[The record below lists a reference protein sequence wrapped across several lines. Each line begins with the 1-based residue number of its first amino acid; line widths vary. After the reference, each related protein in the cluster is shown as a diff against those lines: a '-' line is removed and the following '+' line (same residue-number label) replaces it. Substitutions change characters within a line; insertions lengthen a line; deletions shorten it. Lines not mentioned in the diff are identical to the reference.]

1 MLERMRAEKNPTVK
15 FQMQAGRRNIDV
27 SQAFRWTV
35 RGSNE
40 TGRGRIDRKA
50 LSPYAASI

>member
-15 FQMQAGRRNIDV
+15 FQMQAGGRNIDV

-40 TGRGRIDRKA
+40 AGRGQIGRKA
-50 LSPYAASI
+50 LSPYAA

>member
-1 MLERMRAEKNPTVK
+1 MLERMRAEKNQTIK

-35 RGSNE
+35 RGSKKASRE
-40 TGRGRIDRKA
+40 RIGRKA